1 MPDDIKISAL
11 TNVNTLSD
19 TAVFPMVQD
28 LNGTDTTLKASMSQV
43 AGKVAEGTTFVN
55 LTTTA
60 KDLVGAINEA
70 ASTGGSVDITTEI
83 TTPAPIMTFNDGGD
97 NIPLKSLV
105 TEIVPIQASGT
116 PSPSNPL
123 PISGHN
129 SITVN
134 NIGKYHRIIPTSL
147 TPQTSN
153 GITVTPKSDGTF
165 DVSGTATAN
174 STVNFA
180 FDSYVIYSDDGRK
193 VGFNNTFADSAINI
207 SFRNGTT
214 QVDGWSVSPTNK
226 VSGYSGM
233 AGKTID
239 NFNFFVPLGKT
250 VNGSFRIEFYIDSTV
265 QTPVTISLGQ
275 TVYGGSLECVEGNG
289 QVTKAYVEFDGSSDE
304 TWNRAAN
311 GAFYIN
317 AFTDTYWGRTKIS
330 NMYVYG
336 GEVSS
341 SAGVT
346 EDKTFYAQYSESNPA
361 YCRLWIKDTD
371 YATVTAF
378 TTFLASNTLQVVYG
392 LKTPIDLSVSGAN
405 IPTLS
410 GTNNI
415 YTDCGD
421 IQSLEYFNENGDDIA
436 SMVRLMSKDY
446 REVLLPKRVTA
457 SVSTITSSS
466 HDGNYLDWCAFNGR
480 TPSNLR
486 NPDAY
491 TCWSAAQNETNAWIA
506 VDLGSVKDLYEVQLD
521 VFSNYS
527 GDWVGNIAVQ
537 GSNDNTNWTS
547 ILASGNANIGIVAP
561 LQQITSTI
569 IQVSGSY
576 RYVRIVGIDKFT
588 VYYNPSCFFD
598 EIFIYAKE

>member
-1 MPDDIKISAL
+1 MPDDIKILAL

-83 TTPAPIMTFNDGGD
+83 TTPASVQTFNDGGD
-97 NIPLKSLV
+97 NIPLKSCLCNIPIDAEGISSV
-105 TEIVPIQASGT
+105 TVSLAGKNLCPILSSQ
-116 PSPSNPL
+116 
-123 PISGHN
+123 
-129 SITVN
+129 TVN
-134 NIGKYHRIIPTSL
+134 GV
-147 TPQTSN
+147 QMVA
-153 GITVTPKSDGTF
+153 GSDGTLTF
-165 DVSGTATAN
+165 NRVSASTTVADFEIPILLPSGEYIISAN
-174 STVNFA
+174 NNMA
-180 FDSYVIYSDDGRK
+180 FSGEVLS
-193 VGFNNTFADSAINI
+193 NTF
-207 SFRNGTT
+207 FRPYDANGTSISAVPFNAVNKT
-214 QVDGWSVSPTNK
+214 YTFTNSVSKIVIRIARQFSET
-226 VSGYSGM
+226 
-233 AGKTID
+233 D
-239 NFNFFVPLGKT
+239 FT
-250 VNGSFRIEFYIDSTV
+250 VKMQLEQGDTSTTY
-265 QTPVTISLGQ
+265 QTYKGHNTTISLGETLTQ
-275 TVYGGSLECVEGNG
+275 GGTLEAVSGLL
-289 QVTKAYVEFDGSSDE
+289 T
-304 TWNRAAN
+304 R
-311 GAFYIN
+311 
-317 AFTDTYWGRTKIS
+317 TDT
-330 NMYVYG
+330 
-336 GEVSS
+336 
-341 SAGVT
+341 
-346 EDKTFYAQYSESNPA
+346 
-361 YCRLWIKDTD
+361 
-371 YATVTAF
+371 
-378 TTFLASNTLQVVYG
+378 TTSQLT
-392 LKTPIDLSVSGAN
+392 GAN

-436 SMVRLMSKDY
+436 SLVNLMSKNY

-466 HDGNYLDWCAFNGR
+466 HDGNYNDWGAFNGR

-486 NPDAY
+486 NPDAN
-491 TCWSAAQNETNAWIA
+491 TCWSAAQNETNAWIK
-506 VDLGSVKDLYEVQLD
+506 VDLGSAKDLYEVQLD
-521 VFSNYS
+521 IFSNYS
-527 GDWVGNIAVQ
+527 GDWVGNIAIQ

-547 ILASGNANIGIVAP
+547 ILANGNANIGIVAP
-561 LQQITSTI
+561 LQQISSTI